1 MGQDDR
7 FLLIF
12 ADPHTIE
19 RMEGHK
25 ELQETQA
32 PKSSAMLG
40 RPRSL
45 TTATSSPTSSSSLDW

>member
-25 ELQETQA
+25 ALQANKAPDSTTELQ
-32 PKSSAMLG
+32 

-45 TTATSSPTSSSSLDW
+45 PLL